1 MLTFPSREWC
11 EAAATELHGDA
22 GARAA
27 LAAFGAVVAG
37 VVIEKGAGLGSD
49 FCVLATL
56 APGKPAALSFP
67 EDEDELEELEPDYIA
82 FVAHDLAKSMLRA
95 ALGGGR
101 PDPLKAILDRKIR
114 LRGDLQRIVR
124 LMGRHEGAG
133 LEAIRSLPTH
143 LLGD

>member
-1 MLTFPSREWC
+1 MR
-11 EAAATELHGDA
+11 AIG
-22 GARAA
+22 AA
-27 LAAFGAVVAG
+27 LVAMTMTVSGAFAADSVS
-37 VVIEKGAGLGSD
+37 KGA
-49 FCVLATL
+49 L

-95 ALGGGR
+95 ALVGGR